1 MNNGQSGAY
10 RDMVSAIEHVLASPG
25 YAAASSGDGA
35 EMIALAVCAA
45 LAERRS
51 IYIPLPATIL
61 DRKHRSS
68 RDHLILSM
76 ARGGA
81 HPSQIAQRI
90 KLSPRQVRRILHR
103 HTETID

>member
-1 MNNGQSGAY
+1 MKNGQSAAY
-10 RDMVSAIEHVLASPG
+10 RDMVSAIEHVLATSE

-45 LAERRS
+45 LAERRN
-51 IYIPLPATIL
+51 IYVPLPATIL
-61 DRKHRSS
+61 GRKHRAS

-81 HPSQIAQRI
+81 HPSRIAQHI
-90 KLSPRQVRRILHR
+90 KLSPRQVRRILAN
-103 HTETID
+103 TPKL